1 MRRMG
6 WLAAWP
12 AGLLLGAASV
22 WFARSDPD
30 YAFAGSGPAIAAE
43 LAAGYALIASG
54 LILARRRRPGR
65 FGALLAAAGC
75 GWFVLE
81 WPNPGVGSPLVFTV
95 GLVCYAAAPPLL
107 THALLVY
114 PARPPRLA
122 ERAVAAAA
130 YAGSLLALGLLTA
143 LVYDPAAQGCS
154 QCPANLLLVH
164 GSATVY
170 RQLNRAGIYLGLVWA
185 VLALGLL
192 AGRLVRSS
200 VAVRRQLA
208 PVLAAGCAYLA
219 LVTAGFAVSVP
230 RGYLSNDP
238 IDRRLWLGEAGAVV
252 LLTLGLAWSWLRAR
266 RTRAR
271 LARLVVELS
280 AAPSPG
286 ALEQAL
292 ARILDDPSLRLAYRL
307 ADGRHV
313 DAEGGDVDPGP
324 ASTTLARG
332 GAEVALLTH
341 KPGLL
346 EDPGLLDALAGT
358 AGLAFEHERLRA
370 ELLAQLADLR
380 GSRARIVAT
389 GDAERRRLA
398 RDLHDGAQHRLVA
411 LTIALGLIRTRLHAD
426 PGCDRAVLD
435 RAGQADQELRAVLAD
450 LRALANGIF
459 PAVLAEE
466 GLAAAVEALAEDM
479 PRRLRITGLPRE
491 RLDPAVES
499 AAYRVIA
506 ETVKHAGPDPVRVA
520 VGTHG
525 GVLIVELDSETIPG
539 GNTDLED
546 RLGALDGTLE
556 FSHAPG
562 GQVRIRAEIPCA
574 S

>member
-12 AGLLLGAASV
+12 AGLVLGVASV
-22 WFARSDPD
+22 LFARSDPD

-43 LAAGYALIASG
+43 LAAGFALIASG
-54 LILARRRRPGR
+54 LILARRRQPGK
-65 FGALLAAAGC
+65 FGVLLAAAGC

-81 WPNPGVGSPLVFTV
+81 WNNPAVGSPLVFTA
-95 GLVCYAAAPPLL
+95 GLVFYAAAPPFL
-107 THALLVY
+107 THALLAY
-114 PARPPRLA
+114 PARALRLP

-130 YAGSLLALGLLTA
+130 YAGSLLALGLLAA
-143 LVYDPAAQGCS
+143 LVYNPTAQHCS

-164 GSATVY
+164 GSATLY
-170 RQLNRAGIYLGLVWA
+170 RQLNRAGIYIGLAWA

-200 VAVRRQLA
+200 VALRRQLV

-219 LVTAGFAVSVP
+219 LVTADFAISVP
-230 RGYLSNDP
+230 RGYLYNDAV
-238 IDRRLWLGEAGAVV
+238 DRRLWLGEAGAVL
-252 LLTLGLAWSWLRAR
+252 LLTLALAGSWLRAR

-292 ARILDDPSLRLAYRL
+292 ARALGDPSLRLAYQL

-313 DAEGGDVDPGP
+313 DADGGHVDPGP
-324 ASTTLARG
+324 ASTTLAHG
-332 GAEVALLTH
+332 GAGVALLTH
-341 KPGLL
+341 KPGLFD
-346 EDPGLLDALAGT
+346 DPGLLDALAGT

-380 GSRARIVAT
+380 GSRARIVAA
-389 GDAERRRLA
+389 GDAERRRLE
-398 RDLHDGAQHRLVA
+398 RDLHDGAQQRLVA
-411 LTIALGLIRTRLHAD
+411 LTIALGLLRTRLRAD
-426 PGCDRAVLD
+426 PGCDMAVLSRADHAD
-435 RAGQADQELRAVLAD
+435 RELRAALAD

-466 GLAAAVEALAEDM
+466 GLAAAVEALAEDVPGRM
-479 PRRLRITGLPRE
+479 RITSLPRE
-491 RLDPAVES
+491 RLDLAVES

-506 ETVKHAGPDPVRVA
+506 ETVRHAGPGAIRVA
-520 VGTHG
+520 ARTHG
-525 GVLIVELDSETIPG
+525 GVLIVELDSEAIPSG
-539 GNTDLED
+539 RPDLED

-556 FSHAPG
+556 FGHAPG
-562 GQVRIRAEIPCA
+562 GHVRIRAEIPCG

>member
-12 AGLLLGAASV
+12 AGLLLGVASV
-22 WFARSDPD
+22 LFARSEPD
-30 YAFAGSGPAIAAE
+30 YAFAGSGPAITAE
-43 LAAGYALIASG
+43 LVAGYALIASG

-81 WPNPGVGSPLVFTV
+81 WNNPGVGSPLVFTV
-95 GLVCYAAAPPLL
+95 GLVCYAAAPPFL

-114 PARPPRLA
+114 PARRSRPP

-130 YAGSLLALGLLTA
+130 YAGSLLALGLLAA
-143 LVYDPAAQGCS
+143 LVYNPAAQGCS

-219 LVTAGFAVSVP
+219 LVTADFAVSVP

-238 IDRRLWLGEAGAVV
+238 IDRRLWLGEAGAVA

-380 GSRARIVAT
+380 GSRARIVAA
-389 GDAERRRLA
+389 GDAERRRLE
-398 RDLHDGAQHRLVA
+398 RDLHDGAQQRLVA
-411 LTIALGLIRTRLHAD
+411 LTIALGLIRARLHAD
-426 PGCDRAVLD
+426 PGCDRAVLA
-435 RAGQADQELRAVLAD
+435 RAGEADRELRAALAD

-459 PAVLAEE
+459 PAALAEE

-479 PRRLRITGLPRE
+479 PGRMRITGLPPE

-506 ETVKHAGPDPVRVA
+506 ETLKDGGPGPVRVA
-520 VGTHG
+520 ARTHG

-539 GNTDLED
+539 GHPDLED

-556 FSHAPG
+556 FGHAPG

>member
-1 MRRMG
+1 M
-6 WLAAWP
+6 
-12 AGLLLGAASV
+12 
-22 WFARSDPD
+22 
-30 YAFAGSGPAIAAE
+30 
-43 LAAGYALIASG
+43 
-54 LILARRRRPGR
+54 
-65 FGALLAAAGC
+65 
-75 GWFVLE
+75 
-81 WPNPGVGSPLVFTV
+81 
-95 GLVCYAAAPPLL
+95 
-107 THALLVY
+107 
-114 PARPPRLA
+114 
-122 ERAVAAAA
+122 
-130 YAGSLLALGLLTA
+130 
-143 LVYDPAAQGCS
+143 
-154 QCPANLLLVH
+154 
-164 GSATVY
+164 Y

-219 LVTAGFAVSVP
+219 LVTADFAVSVP

-238 IDRRLWLGEAGAVV
+238 IDRRLWLGEAGAVA

-313 DAEGGDVDPGP
+313 DADGGPVDPGP

-332 GAEVALLTH
+332 GTVVALLTH

-346 EDPGLLDALAGT
+346 EDPSLLDALAGT

-389 GDAERRRLA
+389 GDAERRRLE
-398 RDLHDGAQHRLVA
+398 RDLHDGAQQRLVA
-411 LTIALGLIRTRLHAD
+411 LTIALGLIRARLHAD
-426 PGCDRAVLD
+426 PGCDRAVLA
-435 RAGQADQELRAVLAD
+435 RAGEADRELRAALAD

>member
-12 AGLLLGAASV
+12 AGLVLGVASV
-22 WFARSDPD
+22 LFARSDPD

-43 LAAGYALIASG
+43 LAAGFALIASG
-54 LILARRRRPGR
+54 LILARRRPPGR
-65 FGALLAAAGC
+65 FGVLLATAGC

-81 WPNPGVGSPLVFTV
+81 WNNPGVGSPPVFTV
-95 GLVCYAAAPPLL
+95 GLVCYAAAPPFL

-114 PARPPRLA
+114 PAWAPRLP

-130 YAGSLLALGLLTA
+130 YAGSLLALGLLAA
-143 LVYDPAAQGCS
+143 LVYNPAAQGCS

-164 GSATVY
+164 SSAALY
-170 RQLNRAGIYLGLVWA
+170 RQLNRAGIYVGLAWA

-192 AGRLVRSS
+192 VRRLVRSS
-200 VAVRRQLA
+200 VALRRQLA

-219 LVTAGFAVSVP
+219 LVTADFAVSVP
-230 RGYLSNDP
+230 HGYLSNDP
-238 IDRRLWLGEAGAVV
+238 VDRRLWLGEAGAVV
-252 LLTLGLAWSWLRAR
+252 VVTLALAWSWLRAR
-266 RTRAR
+266 RTRGR

-292 ARILDDPSLRLAYRL
+292 ARVLGDPSLRLAYRL

-313 DAEGGDVDPGP
+313 DADGSQVDPGP
-324 ASTTLARG
+324 ASTTLIRG
-332 GAEVALLTH
+332 GTEVALLTH
-341 KPGLL
+341 KPGLFD
-346 EDPGLLDALAGT
+346 DPGLLDALAGT

-380 GSRARIVAT
+380 GSRARIVSA
-389 GDAERRRLA
+389 GDNERRRLE
-398 RDLHDGAQHRLVA
+398 RDLHDGAQQRLVA
-411 LTIALGLIRTRLHAD
+411 LTIALGLLRTRLRAD

-435 RAGQADQELRAVLAD
+435 RTGHADRELRAALAD

-466 GLAAAVEALAEDM
+466 GLAAAVEALAEDVPGRM
-479 PRRLRITGLPRE
+479 WITSLPRE
-491 RLDPAVES
+491 RLDLAVES
-499 AAYRVIA
+499 AAYRMIA
-506 ETVKHAGPDPVRVA
+506 ETVRHAGPGPVRVA
-520 VGTHG
+520 ARTHG

-539 GNTDLED
+539 GRPDLED

-556 FSHAPG
+556 FGDAPG
-562 GQVRIRAEIPCA
+562 GQVRIRAEIPCG